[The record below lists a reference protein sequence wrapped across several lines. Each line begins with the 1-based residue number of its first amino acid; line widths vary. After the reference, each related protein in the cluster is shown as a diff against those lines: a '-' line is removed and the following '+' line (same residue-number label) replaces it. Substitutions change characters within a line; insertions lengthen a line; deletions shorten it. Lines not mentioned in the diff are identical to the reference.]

1 MASRFVRLAA
11 ADARMVARDPLLA
24 IMPFAPLLAAT
35 AMRLII
41 PPVAGFLLPRL
52 GFDLLAWGGLI
63 RGILILFPGM
73 FYGMVAGFL
82 LLDDRDDGIAA
93 YWSVTPVRRSG
104 YLLARLGLF
113 TLFAVPAGL
122 ACGLI
127 IGSGPLRWGHEL
139 AMAVLG
145 ALQVPVY
152 SLFLA
157 AFAANKVEGLSIVKA
172 LGILNMAPLA
182 VLLPGS
188 VGRLGWPVPQY
199 WAAAGYLSGLQGLP
213 DGIPAFVHLPI
224 SGGTVPVY
232 GLSALLYAVWT
243 ASLLHRYLRRLE

>member
-1 MASRFVRLAA
+1 MAPRLARLAA
-11 ADARMVARDPLLA
+11 ADVRMVARDPLLA

-35 AMRLII
+35 AMRLIM
-41 PPVAGFLLPRL
+41 PLVAGFLLPRL
-52 GFDLLAWGGLI
+52 GFELLSWGGLI

-93 YWSVTPVRRSG
+93 YWSVTPVLRRG

-113 TLFAVPAGL
+113 TLAAIPAGL
-122 ACGLI
+122 VCGLI
-127 IGSGPLRWGHEL
+127 IGSGPLRWGHDL
-139 AMAVLG
+139 VMAVLG
-145 ALQVPVY
+145 AMQVPVY

-157 AFAANKVEGLSIVKA
+157 AFATNKVEGLSIVKA

-188 VGRLGWPVPQY
+188 VGLLGWPVPQF
-199 WAAAGYLSGLQGLP
+199 WAATGFLSGLSGHP
-213 DGIPAFVHLPI
+213 TGIPLSVHFPGREPLLAYI
-224 SGGTVPVY
+224 LSGV
-232 GLSALLYAVWT
+232 LYAVWT
-243 ASLLHRYLRRLE
+243 AVLLHRYLRRLE

>member
-1 MASRFVRLAA
+1 MATRFGPLVA
-11 ADARMVARDPLLA
+11 ADIRMVARDPLLA

-35 AMRLII
+35 ALRLIL
-41 PPVAGFLLPRL
+41 PLLAGFLLSRL
-52 GFDLLAWGGLI
+52 GFDLLAWAGLI
-63 RGILILFPGM
+63 RGIIILFPGM

-113 TLFAVPAGL
+113 SLAAVPAGL
-122 ACGLI
+122 ACALVLGLA
-127 IGSGPLRWGHEL
+127 PLRLSEDL
-139 AMAVLG
+139 VMAILG

-152 SLFLA
+152 ALFLA
-157 AFAANKVEGLSIVKA
+157 AFAANKVEGLSILKA
-172 LGILNMAPLA
+172 LGVLDMAPLA

-199 WAAAGYLSGLQGLP
+199 WAAAGFLSGLSGHP
-213 DGIPAFVHLPI
+213 EGIPLSVQFPGRGSVLAYIL
-224 SGGTVPVY
+224 SG
-232 GLSALLYAVWT
+232 LLYAVWT
-243 ASLLHRYLRRLE
+243 AALLRRYLRRLE

>member
-1 MASRFVRLAA
+1 MATRFGHLIR
-11 ADARMVARDPLLA
+11 ADIRMVARDPLLA

-35 AMRLII
+35 AMRLIV
-41 PPVAGFLLPRL
+41 PPIAGFLLSRL
-52 GFDLLAWGGLI
+52 GFDLMAWAGLV
-63 RGILILFPGM
+63 RGIIILFPGM

-113 TLFAVPAGL
+113 SLAAVPTGLVCALILGL
-122 ACGLI
+122 A
-127 IGSGPLRWGHEL
+127 PLRL
-139 AMAVLG
+139 ADDLVMAVLG
-145 ALQVPVY
+145 ALQVPIY

-199 WAAAGYLSGLQGLP
+199 WAAAGFLSGVQGLP
-213 DGIPAFVHLPI
+213 DGLPADIHLPLVA
-224 SGGTVPVY
+224 VPAAY
-232 GLSALLYAVWT
+232 GLSVLLYIGWIAV
-243 ASLLHRYLRRLE
+243 LLRRFLRRLD